1 MGLVRHFA
9 KASSGQ
15 KHGLCGV
22 APFHFRLSDIYP
34 MNNFILRQITRHGI
48 IVLFLS
54 KANGFL
60 INERPL
66 FQRRLEEPSFMS
78 NFLVIKD
85 PCL

>member
-1 MGLVRHFA
+1 
-9 KASSGQ
+9 
-15 KHGLCGV
+15 
-22 APFHFRLSDIYP
+22 

-78 NFLVIKD
+78 HFLVIKD
-85 PCL
+85 PCS